1 MTDFLR
7 KIKRKLN
14 AKQKTELEK
23 DLMDLFFDKRR
34 FVTAASDIVRSFEY
48 MAVVGSIGQPQS
60 CKDAAQMYENW
71 EILGG
76 LGWDYKLG
84 KPIQNIDGKEYEFDP
99 TNYPV

>member
-1 MTDFLR
+1 MSD
-7 KIKRKLN
+7 KIKLPCGGT
-14 AKQKTELEK
+14 AY
-23 DLMDLFFDKRR
+23 FDNDSGYSYRC
-34 FVTAASDIVRSFEY
+34 VDC